1 MSLSI
6 RNLHCVTP
14 ALNIDTL
21 HFEEAQIYVVL
32 GPNGAGKSSLLR
44 AVTGLL
50 DEVEWSEFLIMGR
63 AMNELSAQE
72 RAALI
77 GYCPQNLA
85 PHPDLNVERFL
96 AGSTFSLGL
105 SPSESL
111 RAARTLLQ
119 NNMLESLAKRSLST
133 LSGGEWQRIVLLSLE
148 LKDSPFW
155 ILDEPTNHLDPLNQI
170 DTLHYLADQVVK
182 HRRTVIAASH
192 DLSLLGLLDR
202 PQELPPPQILCI
214 KDGKLT
220 ASLPLNSE
228 RLSEELGGLFGI
240 SVCAAKDSD
249 GRTFLYAG
257 REKLHAKA

>member
-1 MSLSI
+1 MVRVS
-6 RNLHCVTP
+6 RHCFEP
-14 ALNIDTL
+14 LLGYLMTL
-21 HFEEAQIYVVL
+21 
-32 GPNGAGKSSLLR
+32 
-44 AVTGLL
+44 TGLDFNRGQSFL
-50 DEVEWSEFLIMGR
+50 DL
-63 AMNELSAQE
+63 NAQK

-105 SPSESL
+105 SPKESL
-111 RAARTLLQ
+111 LAAHKLLRASQ
-119 NNMLESLAKRSLST
+119 LESLAKRSLST

-155 ILDEPTNHLDPLNQI
+155 LLDEPTNHLDPLNQI
-170 DTLHYLADQVVK
+170 DTLHYLANQVVK
-182 HRRTVIAASH
+182 HRRTVILASH

-202 PQELPPPQILCI
+202 PQELPPPQILCL

-228 RLSEELGGLFGI
+228 SLSKELGALFGYL
-240 SVCAAKDSD
+240 CAPPKTVMDEP
-249 GRTFLYAG
+249 FYAG
-257 REKLHAKA
+257 REQLHAQT